1 MSAHIK
7 NTPLL
12 KSTFKNLHFLYL
24 FTTVGNRV
32 TVLGIYSIKKS
43 FAQKAGKGGKNDNV
57 GVRAPYMRVIG
68 IEVETDGTGRTS
80 RDLRFTPEEEEEFRR
95 LAARP
100 DIHDVIA
107 R

>member
-12 KSTFKNLHFLYL
+12 KSTFKNLLSYTCSL
-24 FTTVGNRV
+24 GNRV

-57 GVRAPYMRVIG
+57 GVRAPYMRGIG

>member
-1 MSAHIK
+1 M
-7 NTPLL
+7 
-12 KSTFKNLHFLYL
+12 
-24 FTTVGNRV
+24 
-32 TVLGIYSIKKS
+32 LGIYSIKKS
-43 FAQKAGKGGKNDNV
+43 FGQKAGKGGKNDNV

-95 LAARP
+95 MAARP

>member
-12 KSTFKNLHFLYL
+12 KSTFKNLLSYTYSL
-24 FTTVGNRV
+24 GNRV